1 MFFKFFKLY
10 KCYQIAQN
18 IKYWPKDIN
27 SKNSNFNLDIP
38 TKNNDLDND
47 SDKNK
52 ENDSQINITEAE
64 TRYSWKLW
72 MELIET
78 CKREA
83 LDPKRN
89 ESTL

>member
-1 MFFKFFKLY
+1 MDVFQVFKLY
-10 KCYQIAQN
+10 KCYQIVQK

-38 TKNNDLDND
+38 TKNND